1 MTPASAQVPVA
12 QATFSGYASGTAIH
26 LGAVTSGSTTVAN
39 VDQAFSGSV
48 VNSAGLPLLGETE
61 LADHPQLSAADPSHN
76 SEARGSGAE
85 VGVLPPGDPLTNQ
98 IVLAGLATAVAPPS
112 SGPITKTIDIPLGS
126 VLSAS
131 LLKGVATAHYNPNGC
146 YLGADLANGMGEA
159 ADAAV
164 LGTGAQAT
172 VFAPGD
178 STTTSREVMV
188 PQQDINGATV
198 GSGVGLMSE
207 SYGTVAPVALLSGAL
222 TVKVIGGFGLQAVA
236 TGVAGTAYARPIYPS
251 AVEIDAAGGVPIL
264 TVPLGPNGLS
274 LPTTTLL
281 GAVTLGIAA
290 APHALTGES
299 VIASADG
306 THVDAS
312 MDIVQVTASLGGIN
326 IADVRIGHMEA
337 SATVPSGGIDCQIDV
352 SKTAQPSSV
361 NPGDTFQ
368 YLISVHNPHAC
379 TLVGVKVVDTVTT
392 TSGVK
397 YQIVSEAPTADSA
410 SGGTLTWNDIGPINP
425 GDTKQLVVNMKV
437 LTNSA
442 GGTFTETA
450 TATAQCA
457 IANAQGQ
464 TSVANTSGGATLVSA
479 TGGTTINSPTV
490 GGLNGKVLPV
500 TGGLDGRYYAV
511 ALLVGLAAVAAGRK
525 GLLAFGARQ

>member
-1 MTPASAQVPVA
+1 MAPASAQVPVA
-12 QATFSGYASGTAIH
+12 QASFSGYASGTAVH
-26 LGAVTSGSTTVAN
+26 LGAVTSGATTVAN

-48 VNSAGLPLLGETE
+48 VNSGGLPTQAETE
-61 LADHPQLSAADPSHN
+61 LADHPLLSAADAAHN
-76 SEARGSGAE
+76 AEARGSGAE

-98 IVLAGLATAVAPPS
+98 IILAGLARALAPPS
-112 SGPITKTIDIPLGS
+112 SGPITKTIDVPLGS

-131 LLKGVATAHYNPNGC
+131 LLKGVAYANYNPNGC
-146 YLGADLANGMGEA
+146 FLGADLANGMGEA

-164 LGTGAQAT
+164 LGTGAAA
-172 VFAPGD
+172 VVYAPGD
-178 STTTSREVMV
+178 AKTTSREVMV

-198 GSGVGLMSE
+198 GTGVGLMSE
-207 SYGTVAPVALLSGAL
+207 SYGTVAPVNLLNSGV
-222 TVKVIGGFGLQAVA
+222 TVKVIGDFGLQAVA
-236 TGVAGTAYARPIYPS
+236 TGVAGTAYARPIYPT
-251 AVEIDAAGGVPIL
+251 AVQISAAGVPVL
-264 TVPLGPNGLS
+264 NLPMGPGGLS
-274 LPTTTLL
+274 FGPVTIA
-281 GAVTLGIAA
+281 GVTLSIAA

-306 THVDAS
+306 THVDAT
-312 MDIVQVTASLGGIN
+312 MDVVQVTASLGALN
-326 IADVRIGHMEA
+326 VADLRIGHMEA

-352 SKTAQPSSV
+352 SKTAQPSTV

-368 YLISVHNPHAC
+368 YLITVHNPHAC

-397 YQIVSEAPTADSA
+397 YQIVSEVPTADSA

-450 TATAQCA
+450 KATAQCA

-490 GGLNGKVLPV
+490 GGLSGKVLPV

-525 GLLAFGARQ
+525 GLLAFGSRQ